1 MTEQN
6 MSGDQRMYGAKRKSG
21 KNRGRRGILLL
32 LAVLIAGGAAAG
44 GYLLWK
50 NKSKSASSEVT
61 YREETVQNGPLTV
74 GFDEDGTI
82 AVGTSEQDFDLDL
95 SAYTGTTST
104 SSSSSGGMGGGMMG
118 GMPGQSSNNNSN
130 SSSGSSSGTRELTV
144 QKILVAEGQE
154 IKEGD
159 AVATID
165 SDSVDSIRSDLTE
178 DVSNA
183 QLTLNEAKTTQSTTD
198 QTAENN
204 LKTWKTY
211 GTYAQTEFDAA
222 VSDLQDAVDTAQ
234 DQLSDDQT
242 SLSDLQ
248 TDLSDDQTKLASYK
262 KLLSDAEY
270 SKSSYD
276 ETDTSQLY
284 EYLKAENQREDAQT
298 LVDDT
303 EDDIDDL
310 NDQITTMTATI
321 ASDQRTLDTA
331 LKALESGNAESK
343 ATYDTKTLYYGSAD
357 SYYSAATKQAAL
369 NVEIAQSDYDDAVDK
384 LNKFNSA
391 IADNSIVAAY
401 SGIVESVSLSEGD
414 ALGTGTEILTVNDYD
429 DVTIDVDVAS
439 DDMDS
444 VAEGDSVK
452 IAIDAYPDQDFTG
465 KVESIGDSTYNSS
478 TGETTYA
485 VTVLLDNADSTF
497 YNGMSATVTFVTKET
512 KTVLYIP
519 NRAIMREN
527 GTSYVYVKDEDGK
540 QKKVEVTTGFSD
552 GTDTEVKEGLS
563 EGETVLIES
572 KVSGS

>member
-6 MSGDQRMYGAKRKSG
+6 MSGDQRMYVAKRKSG

-234 DQLSDDQT
+234 DQLSDDKT

-321 ASDQRTLDTA
+321 ASDQRTLNTA

>member
-6 MSGDQRMYGAKRKSG
+6 MSGDQRMYGSTRRSG
-21 KNRGRRGILLL
+21 KNRGRRGVLLL

-183 QLTLNEAKTTQSTTD
+183 LLTLNEAKTTQSTTD

-211 GTYAQTEFDAA
+211 GTYAQTEYDAA

-276 ETDTSQLY
+276 ETDTSQL
-284 EYLKAENQREDAQT
+284 
-298 LVDDT
+298 
-303 EDDIDDL
+303 
-310 NDQITTMTATI
+310 
-321 ASDQRTLDTA
+321 
-331 LKALESGNAESK
+331 
-343 ATYDTKTLYYGSAD
+343 
-357 SYYSAATKQAAL
+357 
-369 NVEIAQSDYDDAVDK
+369 
-384 LNKFNSA
+384 
-391 IADNSIVAAY
+391 
-401 SGIVESVSLSEGD
+401 
-414 ALGTGTEILTVNDYD
+414 
-429 DVTIDVDVAS
+429 
-439 DDMDS
+439 
-444 VAEGDSVK
+444 
-452 IAIDAYPDQDFTG
+452 
-465 KVESIGDSTYNSS
+465 
-478 TGETTYA
+478 
-485 VTVLLDNADSTF
+485 
-497 YNGMSATVTFVTKET
+497 
-512 KTVLYIP
+512 
-519 NRAIMREN
+519 
-527 GTSYVYVKDEDGK
+527 
-540 QKKVEVTTGFSD
+540 
-552 GTDTEVKEGLS
+552 
-563 EGETVLIES
+563 
-572 KVSGS
+572 

>member
-1 MTEQN
+1 
-6 MSGDQRMYGAKRKSG
+6 MYVAKRKSG

-321 ASDQRTLDTA
+321 ASDQRTLNTA

>member
-6 MSGDQRMYGAKRKSG
+6 MSGDQRMYVAKRKSG

-321 ASDQRTLDTA
+321 ASDQRTLNTA

>member
-6 MSGDQRMYGAKRKSG
+6 MSGDQRMYGSARRSG
-21 KNRGRRGILLL
+21 KNRGRRGIFLL

-183 QLTLNEAKTTQSTTD
+183 LLTLNEAKTTQSTTD

-211 GTYAQTEFDAA
+211 GTYAQTEYDAA

-248 TDLSDDQTKLASYK
+248 TDLSDDQTKLASYR

-284 EYLKAENQREDAQT
+284 EYLKAEDQREDAQT

-310 NDQITTMTATI
+310 NDQITAMTATI
-321 ASDQRTLDTA
+321 ASDQRTLNSA

-429 DVTIDVDVAS
+429 DVTIDVDVSS

-444 VAEGDSVK
+444 VAEGDSVR

-527 GTSYVYVKDEDGK
+527 GTSYVYVKDGDGK